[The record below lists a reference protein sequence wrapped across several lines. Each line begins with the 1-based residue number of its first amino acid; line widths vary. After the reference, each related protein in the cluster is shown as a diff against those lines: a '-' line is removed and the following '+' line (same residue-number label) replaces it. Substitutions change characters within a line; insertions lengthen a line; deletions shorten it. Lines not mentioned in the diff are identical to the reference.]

1 MGRFGGF
8 NNNTSSATSTGGV
21 RTFNFEGPDIVTVRA
36 RMNGSIT
43 LSDGT
48 SVRTWYFGNGFNG
61 DRAWGGPVIECIE
74 RNIVEITLN
83 SMMPHTIHLHGL
95 DVDQANDGV
104 PSTSG
109 YVGRSGGGNFGR
121 VQGYTSLGTSYTY
134 TFKAPHAGTY
144 QYHCHVD
151 TVLHYEMSMFGTI
164 IVRPASGSLTT
175 IWDGGPSFDKEY
187 VWQLGTV
194 DPTWHNEMV
203 SGSGTVR
210 YIPRYFLINGIDG
223 NNLFNDSTVA
233 ISASAGQTVL
243 IRVNQTS
250 YQPAVIKFGGLPFEV
265 VASDGRPL
273 PQPLN
278 KTSLYIAPGERYD
291 ILLTMPSSGTYYAT
305 VDYYDIKG
313 RNVIGT
319 AVTTVSVL

>member
-1 MGRFGGF
+1 MGRFGGST
-8 NNNTSSATSTGGV
+8 TSSSTGGV
-21 RTFNFEGPDIVTVRA
+21 RTFNFEGPDIVTVQA
-36 RMNGSIT
+36 RMNGRIT
-43 LSDGT
+43 FSDGT

-61 DRAWGGPVIECIE
+61 DRQWGGPIIECTE
-74 RNIVEITLN
+74 GNIAEITLN
-83 SMMPHTIHLHGL
+83 SGMPHTIHLHGL

-109 YVGRSGGGNFGR
+109 YVGRPMGNFGR
-121 VQGYTSLGTSYTY
+121 VDGYTSLGTSYTY
-134 TFKAPHAGTY
+134 TFPVPEAGTY

-151 TVLHYEMSMFGTI
+151 TVLHYEMSMHGTI

-175 IWDGGPSFDKEY
+175 IWDGGPSFDREY

-194 DPTWHNEMV
+194 DPTWHNENV
-203 SGSGTVR
+203 SGAGTVR
-210 YIPRYFLINGIDG
+210 YIPKYFLINGVDG
-223 NNLFNDSTVA
+223 SNLLNDSTVA

-250 YQPAVIKFGGLPFEV
+250 YQPAVIKLGGLPFDV

-273 PQPLN
+273 PAPLT

-291 ILLTMPSSGTYYAT
+291 ILLPMPSSGTYYAT
-305 VDYYDIKG
+305 IDFYDIKG

-319 AVTTVSVL
+319 AVTTISVV

>member
-1 MGRFGGF
+1 MGRRNNGGGTTT
-8 NNNTSSATSTGGV
+8 TSGV
-21 RTFNFEGPDIVTVRA
+21 RTFAFEGPDIVTVRA
-36 RMNGSIT
+36 RMDGSIN

-48 SVRTWYFGNGFNG
+48 SVRTWYFGSGFNG
-61 DRAWGGPVIECIE
+61 DRQWGGPVIEVTE
-74 RNIVEITLN
+74 GNIAEITLF
-83 SMMPHTIHLHGL
+83 SGMPHTIHLHGL

-109 YVGRSGGGNFGR
+109 YVGRPMGNFGR
-121 VQGYTSLGTSYTY
+121 VDGYTSLGTSYTY

-194 DPTWHNEMV
+194 DPSWHTQRV
-203 SGSGTVR
+203 SGAGTVR
-210 YIPRYFLINGIDG
+210 YNPKYFLINGVDG
-223 NNLFNDSTVA
+223 SNLFNDSTVA
-233 ISASAGQTVL
+233 ISAPAGQTVL
-243 IRVNQTS
+243 IRLNQTS
-250 YQPAVIKFGGLPFEV
+250 YQPAVVKMGGLSFDV

-273 PQPLN
+273 PQPLT
-278 KTSLYIAPGERYD
+278 KTSLYISPGERYD
-291 ILLTMPSSGTYYAT
+291 ILLTMPASGTYYAT

-319 AVTTVSVL
+319 AVTTITVL